1 MSAKRKKVLVAPLN
15 WGLGHVSRC
24 VPVIRA
30 LEDSGAEVFLASDGV
45 AMGLMQAE
53 FPHLPSIVLPSYGI
67 RYHSNNMVLNIARQL
82 PRILYAAAAEHRET
96 DRIVRKYAIQGII
109 SDNRYG
115 CFHRLTR
122 NVLITHQLNLR
133 IPGRPLEYVT
143 NQLLRLALRPFDD
156 IWVPDTDSQDGLS
169 GALSHPPAG
178 LNNTSYIG
186 ILSRATQAPA
196 HEEPE
201 YDAAVILSG
210 PEPQRTLLEQLLLD
224 QASRLPYRFMFVQ
237 GKTGAKTHSRP
248 SENISMVSY
257 MTGTELNKLYAASQ
271 FVVCRSGY
279 SSLMDLA
286 ASGKKG
292 VLVPTPGQTEQ
303 EYLARHLSE
312 SNRFVAQEQSRIDL
326 GAALQTVGQTAGLS
340 GTALRL
346 NDFIPQLNTWLD
358 TLGEK

>member
-1 MSAKRKKVLVAPLN
+1 MSGKRKKVLVAPLN
-15 WGLGHVSRC
+15 WGLGHASRC

-30 LEDSGAEVFLASDGV
+30 LENSGAEVFIASDGV

-53 FPHLPSIVLPSYGI
+53 FPYLPCFMLPSYGI
-67 RYHSNNMVLNIARQL
+67 RYYSSNMVLNIARQM
-82 PRILYAAAAEHRET
+82 PRILYAAVAEYRAT
-96 DRIVRKYAIQGII
+96 DRIVRKYDIQGII

-115 CFHRLTR
+115 CFHHLTR

-133 IPGRPLEYVT
+133 IPGKPLEYVT
-143 NQLLRLALRPFDD
+143 NQLLRLALKPFGD
-156 IWVPDTDSQDGLS
+156 IWVPDTDSHDGLS
-169 GALSHPPAG
+169 GVLSHPPAG

-196 HEEPE
+196 QEEPE
-201 YDAAVILSG
+201 YDAAVVLSG

-237 GKTGAKTHSRP
+237 GITGAKIHSRP

-257 MTGTELNKLYAASQ
+257 MTGAELNRLYATSK

-292 VLVPTPGQTEQ
+292 VLIPTPGQTEQ

-312 SNRFVAQEQSRIDL
+312 SNRFVAQEQTHIDL
-326 GAALQTVGQTAGLS
+326 GAALRTVGQTTGLS
-340 GTALRL
+340 GAALRL
-346 NDFIPQLNTWLD
+346 NDFESQLNLWLD
-358 TLGEK
+358 ILGNK